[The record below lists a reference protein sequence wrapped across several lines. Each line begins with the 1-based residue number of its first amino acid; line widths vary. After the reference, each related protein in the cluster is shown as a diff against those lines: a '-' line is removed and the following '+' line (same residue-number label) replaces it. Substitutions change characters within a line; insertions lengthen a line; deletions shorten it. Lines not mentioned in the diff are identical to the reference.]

1 MAREGVDSLP
11 MDQILLGLGAAGAA
25 LLIIA
30 ITVALWEHRRHIAEM
45 RQQLAWSDNTR
56 DLMQAHAKDVD
67 ARLATLS
74 AAVNRQSAAAPV
86 PAPVP
91 AVQRSAGSAGGL
103 GAGQPDAVP
112 APAEAARVSSA
123 LPPAPLPQAVA
134 QPAPRL
140 TAHAGSAA
148 VAMAAAQ
155 SAVTQQWIDTEPM
168 VLKSQVP
175 DFDPTMPAELSEY

>member
-1 MAREGVDSLP
+1 

-30 ITVALWEHRRHIAEM
+30 IAVAFWEHRRHLAEM
-45 RQQLAWSDNTR
+45 RQQLAWSENTR
-56 DLMQAHAKDVD
+56 DLLQAHAKDVD

-74 AAVNRQSAAAPV
+74 ATLNSQLLTGTPHAAAAT
-86 PAPVP
+86 PAAAALPF
-91 AVQRSAGSAGGL
+91 AVQTPPRAS
-103 GAGQPDAVP
+103 
-112 APAEAARVSSA
+112 APAG
-123 LPPAPLPQAVA
+123 
-134 QPAPRL
+134 
-140 TAHAGSAA
+140 TAA

-168 VLKSQVP
+168 VLTSQVLEGPVP